1 MLVSF
6 PDPPSTLEGGL
17 GMRLCKCA
25 LVALA
30 ARAVMIMGHACI
42 NVEVALNPI

>member
-6 PDPPSTLEGGL
+6 PDPPGGGL

-30 ARAVMIMGHACI
+30 AHAVMIMGHVYI